1 MACAPPRMAV
11 EQAVAAVL
19 SGTVGYAIEAGTL
32 TLDAGG
38 VGLMLR
44 AAP

>member
-1 MACAPPRMAV
+1 MAV
-11 EQAVAAVL
+11 EGVVSAVL
-19 SGTVGYAIEAGTL
+19 SGEVAYAIEAGSL

-44 AAP
+44 AEP